1 MTDLSPNCVVRVPGI
16 PAFPLVAHR
25 RPDHFISREL
35 VDRGIWE
42 PFETEV
48 LLSHLREGSVF
59 LDLGANIGYYT
70 VLASKRCGPG
80 GRVHAFEPEPGNF
93 SLLERNVALN
103 GCENVRLV
111 HAAASD
117 ADGQTELYLSD
128 FNQGDHR
135 LYQNEAGR
143 EHVRVRTVAID
154 SYFAGSSAV
163 VDLVKMDTQGCEARI
178 VEGMNHLLDANRGR
192 LAMIVEYWPF
202 GLEGAGGG
210 AVSLVRRLEPFAFRV
225 RVIDE
230 ADRTLR
236 ETSWA
241 ELLVRAGT
249 DLHPAT
255 QGFVNLLLTPEGAVR

>member
-1 MTDLSPNCVVRVPGI
+1 M

-25 RPDHFISREL
+25 RPDHFISKEL

-42 PFETEV
+42 PYETQV

-80 GRVHAFEPEPGNF
+80 GRVHAFEPEPVNF

-103 GCENVRLV
+103 GCENVNLV

-117 ADGQTELYLSD
+117 ADGHTELYLSD

-135 LYQNEAGR
+135 LYANEAGR
-143 EHVRVRTVAID
+143 EHVRVRTVSMD
-154 SYFAGSSAV
+154 SHFAGSSTI

-178 VEGMNHLLDANRGR
+178 VAGMVGLMEANRGR

-202 GLEGAGGG
+202 GLEGAGDDAEG
-210 AVSLVRRLEPFAFRV
+210 LVRRLAPFGFRV
-225 RVIDE
+225 REIDE
-230 ADRTLR
+230 ADRSLR
-236 ETSWA
+236 ETSWP
-241 ELLVRAGT
+241 ELLARAAT

-255 QGFVNLLLTPEGAVR
+255 QGFVNLLLTPDAAGR